1 MLDKMYIKTKLS
13 LQRAMHYLFEEE
25 KGSSEVIALVVIIGI
40 VLILGFIFKDEILKL
55 FQSLWN
61 KLVAGK
67 SRNNANSVDLSNEIG
82 N

>member
-1 MLDKMYIKTKLS
+1 MLDKMYIKAKLS
-13 LQRAMHYLFEEE
+13 LQRAMHHLFEEE

-61 KLVAGK
+61 NLVAGK
-67 SRNNANSVDLSNEIG
+67 SRNNANSVNLSNEIG
-82 N
+82 K